1 MLTIAFSLKPVFKSD
16 ADNESLFVEINL
28 YKKKYLIG
36 STYNPC
42 KNSISKHLN
51 SLGKDMDT
59 IIPNYDNI
67 ILMGD
72 FNCDP
77 ADLEVIEFCEL
88 FNLKNLKHELTCFK
102 SLTKCIDLIL
112 TNRKRSF
119 QNSCRVK
126 TGLSNFH
133 KMTLTVLKM
142 FFKKLIL
149 YRDYKNYS
157 NEGFRK
163 ELDFILQNYNLLNM
177 INDDFN
183 ILFMKIFDKH
193 APLKKKY
200 VRANE
205 GPFIT
210 KELRKEITK
219 RTKLLNIY
227 RRDKSFRSR
236 QAYRRQRNIC
246 TSLCKRN
253 KKDYYSN
260 LHPSCV
266 TSNKKFWKS
275 VKPLFSEKS
284 LTRDNIT
291 LIEKGSNTDDSK
303 EVADTF
309 SDFFNNTVKNLC
321 IERERNF
328 SNYENLDTITDPI
341 SKAINR
347 FELHPSVQE
356 TIKIKDLFVFTHIT
370 PRDVV

>member
-1 MLTIAFSLKPVFKSD
+1 M
-16 ADNESLFVEINL
+16 

-36 STYNPC
+36 STYYPC
-42 KNSISKHLN
+42 KTSIRKHLN
-51 SLGKDMDT
+51 SLGKDIDT

-77 ADLEVIEFCEL
+77 ADLEVIEFCEI
-88 FNLKNLKHELTCFK
+88 FKLKNLIDEPTCFK
-102 SLTKCIDLIL
+102 SLTNPTCIDLIL

-119 QNSCRVK
+119 QDTCIVETR
-126 TGLSNFH
+126 LSGFH
-133 KMTLTVLKM
+133 QMTLTVLKT
-142 FFKKLIL
+142 FFKKPPKLIL

-163 ELDFILQNYNLLNM
+163 ELDFILHNYNLLNM
-177 INDDFN
+177 SNDDFN

-193 APLKKKY
+193 AIY

-210 KELRKEITK
+210 KELRKEIMK

-246 TSLCKRN
+246 TRLCKRN
-253 KKDYYSN
+253 KRDYYCN

-291 LIEKGSNTDDSK
+291 LIEKGSITDDSK

-309 SDFFNNTVKNLC
+309 NDFFINAVKNLC
-321 IERERNF
+321 IERERKF
-328 SNYENLDTITDPI
+328 VIT
-341 SKAINR
+341 
-347 FELHPSVQE
+347 
-356 TIKIKDLFVFTHIT
+356 KI
-370 PRDVV
+370 